1 VNRIRLYDLR
11 ERAERVLA
19 TESPSVAE
27 AHELA
32 ARVLEAIAALEG
44 VEDRH
49 PFRDAP
55 QRDVAEESAA
65 VVALERSLEAS
76 EERLRAALAEIAT
89 LRAGRT

>member
-1 VNRIRLYDLR
+1 MNRVRFYDLR

-19 TESPSVAE
+19 TERPTTAE

-32 ARVLEAIAALEG
+32 ARVLEALAVLEG

-55 QRDVAEESAA
+55 ARDPAEESAA
-65 VVALERSLEAS
+65 VVSLERALEAS
-76 EERLRAALAEIAT
+76 EARLRDAVAELEAL
-89 LRAGRT
+89 RRGRP